1 MMVMTYLEINT
12 DNDKLILLLP
22 TPKLMLDAVQTF
34 TARGMQIN
42 ARSRNSDDPP
52 SGKDRA

>member
-22 TPKLMLDAVQTF
+22 TPKLMLDAVQTLP
-34 TARGMQIN
+34 ARGMQIN
-42 ARSRNSDDPP
+42 ARSINSDDPP